1 MTPLSARLISMIR
14 TRFAPSHTGYL
25 HIGGARTALYAWA
38 YARKHGGQFILRVED
53 TDQERSSEASV
64 QAILDSMTWLGLD
77 WDEGPIFQMDRL
89 SRYREIA
96 EVLVGSGNAYWCYAT
111 PEELTKMR
119 EEQRK
124 MGAKPRYDGR
134 WRPENAADLVPPE
147 GVTPV
152 LRFKNP
158 DSGDVAWDDLVKGVI
173 TVSNTELD
181 DFVLLRGD
189 GTPTYNFG
197 VVVDDHDMNLT
208 HVIRGDDHVNNTPRQ
223 INVYRALGYE
233 LPAFGHLPMILGDDG
248 ERLSKRHGA
257 VSVTHY
263 RDQGFLPDAVLNY
276 LARLGW
282 SHGDDEIF
290 SRDQFVEWFD
300 LEHVNRSPAKFD
312 ATKLSWTNGEHIN
325 LADDNLLADLVRAN
339 LGGQDITWE
348 DGPDLSE
355 LIKLLKD
362 RATSLNDLAESVLM
376 FFREVQI
383 SQDDRLKFLIPDI
396 KPALIHFT
404 DSLQAIEWGRPEI
417 AGCIKMSLNEFQLKM
432 PQLAMPLRLLLTGQ
446 TQTPAIDAIIELVGR
461 DTVLARLHA
470 GLSEF

>member
-1 MTPLSARLISMIR
+1 MTALSARLISMIR
-14 TRFAPSHTGYL
+14 TRFAPSPTGYL

-96 EVLVGSGNAYWCYAT
+96 EVLVDSGNAYWCYAT

-124 MGAKPRYDGR
+124 MGVKPRYDGR

-147 GVTPV
+147 DVTPV

-233 LPAFGHLPMILGDDG
+233 LPAFGHVPMILGDDG

-257 VSVTHY
+257 VSVMHY

-290 SRDQFVEWFD
+290 SRDQFLEWFD

-325 LADDNLLADLVRAN
+325 LADDELLADLVRAN
-339 LGGQDITWE
+339 PGGQDIIWE
-348 DGPDLSE
+348 DGPNLSD

-362 RATSLNDLAESVLM
+362 RATS
-376 FFREVQI
+376 QI
-383 SQDDRLKFLIPDI
+383 
-396 KPALIHFT
+396 
-404 DSLQAIEWGRPEI
+404 
-417 AGCIKMSLNEFQLKM
+417 MS
-432 PQLAMPLRLLLTGQ
+432 
-446 TQTPAIDAIIELVGR
+446 
-461 DTVLARLHA
+461 
-470 GLSEF
+470 